1 MTDVKRYRV
10 IQYGAG
16 NTGKFVLRSI
26 LTHPALELVGLGV
39 HGPSKE
45 GVDAGALCRL
55 PPTGVLATRHVD
67 ALLAMDADCVSFMP
81 TDPHAG
87 DVGEAGSHSAA
98 LFDLLC
104 AFLASGKNVIAT
116 APNTLVHPPSLG
128 EAALGRLEA
137 ACREGDTS
145 FHYVGVSPG
154 FMPDRLILNLTAIS
168 SRIDGIS
175 VQEMMNYGDYDDRA
189 MLFDFYGFGRDPGA
203 FDPEPLR
210 RSFGRTLG
218 GSVALVAD
226 GLAFDLD
233 DIITDIAVATTDRDV
248 AIRTGSVAA
257 GTIGALWI
265 KAWGMVT
272 GTPRIK
278 VEHVTR
284 IDNAIAPDWP
294 RFGAA
299 DGEEGYR
306 IQIHGAPSMN
316 VDVTLGAF
324 GRNPMADAGWAVGG
338 HLSNSIAGLCEAPA
352 GVRSFI
358 DLPATMGRW
367 RVSA

>member
-1 MTDVKRYRV
+1 MKRYRV

-39 HGPSKE
+39 HGPSKD
-45 GVDAGALCRL
+45 GADAGTLCRL
-55 PPTGVLATRHVD
+55 PSTGVCATRD
-67 ALLAMDADCVSFMP
+67 IAALLAMDADCVSFMP

-87 DVGEAGSHSAA
+87 DVLDAGSHSAG

-116 APNTLVHPPSLG
+116 APNALVHAPSLG
-128 EAALGRLEA
+128 DVVLGRLEA
-137 ACREGDTS
+137 ACRAGKSS

-168 SRIDGIS
+168 SRIDSIA

-189 MLFDFYGFGRDPGA
+189 MLFDFYGFGRDPA
-203 FDPEPLR
+203 TFDAGPLKE
-210 RSFGRTLG
+210 SFARTLG

-226 GLAFDLD
+226 GLALDLD
-233 DIITDIAVATTDRDV
+233 EIVTSVEVATADRDV
-248 AIRTGSVAA
+248 AIRTGTVPA
-257 GTIGALWI
+257 GSIGAVWI
-265 KAWGMVT
+265 KAWGMVA
-272 GTPRIK
+272 GTPRIR

-284 IDNAIAPDWP
+284 IDDAVAPDWP
-294 RFGAA
+294 RFGGQE
-299 DGEEGYR
+299 GEEGYGIAIR
-306 IQIHGAPSMN
+306 GAPSMS

-338 HLSNSIAGLCEAPA
+338 HLSNSIPALCEAPV

-358 DLPATMGRW
+358 DLPAVMGRW
-367 RVSA
+367 RFGP